1 VTTAIGA
8 ESKDEEREGEAASLA
23 YWVARFGGRVIV
35 YAVLLAWTLVAL
47 FPLYWTLSTS
57 VKLGRDVT
65 QGHLIPWVDFSPGWK
80 GWQSLGLSPDTIF
93 QTSNVREEF
102 LKKLTASSARLAPL
116 R

>member
-35 YAVLLAWTLVAL
+35 YALLLAWTLVAL

-102 LKKLTASSARLAPL
+102 LKKFINSVIC
-116 R
+116 